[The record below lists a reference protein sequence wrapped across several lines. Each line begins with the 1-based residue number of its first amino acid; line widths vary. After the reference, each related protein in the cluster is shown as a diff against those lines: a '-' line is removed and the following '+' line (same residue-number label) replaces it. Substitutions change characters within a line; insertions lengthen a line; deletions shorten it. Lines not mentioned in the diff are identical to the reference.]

1 MIKFKNLS
9 KETPF
14 QIFKER
20 YEQAFK
26 LKQAN
31 IEAMAIS
38 SYEIANDE
46 VDSRFVNLKYV
57 DDINFIFFSNH
68 NSPKAKA
75 LISHPQMS
83 ALFFWPSINIQI
95 RMKGKII
102 QTTKEYNQAYFKKR
116 SKDKNA
122 LAISSMQSHTI
133 TSFNEVTKNFNKVKE
148 VSDLLDC
155 PDYWGGFSFSP
166 YYFEFWEG
174 HKSRLNKRDAY
185 SLSDGNWTHSIL
197 QP

>member
-9 KETPF
+9 KEIPF

-20 YEQAFK
+20 YEQAFR
-26 LKQAN
+26 LKQTN

-38 SYEIANDE
+38 SYQIANDE

-57 DDINFIFFSNH
+57 DDVNFIFFSNY

-83 ALFFWPSINIQI
+83 ALFYWPSANFQI

-102 QTTKEYNQAYFKKR
+102 QTSKEYNQAYFKKR
-116 SKDKNA
+116 SIDKNA
-122 LAISSMQSHTI
+122 LAISSMQSNTI
-133 TSFNEVTKNFNKVKE
+133 TSFNEVTKNFIKVKE
-148 VSDLLDC
+148 ESDLSDC
-155 PDYWGGFSFSP
+155 PDYWGGFSFIP
-166 YYFEFWEG
+166 DYFEFWAG
-174 HKSRLNKRDAY
+174 HESRINKRKVFY
-185 SLSDGNWTHSIL
+185 KHSDTWKESFL